1 MCVCVCVYRYLYL
14 LRASTHVKYWSKT
27 HSSCTSFF
35 IHLDELS
42 DFGRFLGKC
51 GYAIGMQLCH
61 TWFGIW
67 PRCFF
72 PVWDRLDPAPTLPGK
87 VSLRKSVQRTWQ
99 TELNNAKH
107 KLIIY
112 IHIYIYFYIY
122 IYLYI
127 YIYMF
132 VCAVCVLCVSCVCEI
147 KHWTFQRIYGYTFT
161 SVQRKIKEE
170 WV

>member
-1 MCVCVCVYRYLYL
+1 M
-14 LRASTHVKYWSKT
+14 
-27 HSSCTSFF
+27 
-35 IHLDELS
+35 S

-72 PVWDRLDPAPTLPGK
+72 PVWDRLDPAPTWSGK

-112 IHIYIYFYIY
+112 IHIY
-122 IYLYI
+122 
-127 YIYMF
+127 MF
-132 VCAVCVLCVSCVCEI
+132 VCAVCVCCVCEI

-170 WV
+170 WVWHIARLLSCNSHQANLETLFDSTGTFIRFPGQIMPDFSWRNQGTGSAPLTWS